1 MTYVVDA
8 SVAAKWFLAEEYAHE
23 ALLLAEHGSRLIAP
37 DVMPVEIAR
46 VILKKVRRGEIDETK
61 ARLPLITMMGRAVFY
76 HSSLPLLAHAIDI
89 SLQHQRDPFDGLYI
103 ALALQ
108 ERCPLVTA
116 DRILYDALVGAY
128 PDTLIWVGDLHS
140 HLRRP
145 A

>member
-1 MTYVVDA
+1 VTKYVVDA
-8 SVAAKWFLAEEYAHE
+8 SVAAKWIVVEEFYAEAR
-23 ALLLAEHGSRLIAP
+23 LLPSPSADLIAP
-37 DVMPVEIAR
+37 DVMPLELSR
-46 VILKKVRRGEIDETK
+46 VMLKKVRRGELSEAS
-61 ARLPLITMMGRAVFY
+61 ARLPIVAGLQFMTF
-76 HSSLPLLAHAIDI
+76 HPSLNLLARAIDI

-116 DRILYDALVGAY
+116 DRILYDALVSAY
-128 PDTLIWVGDLHS
+128 PDTLIWVGDLPN